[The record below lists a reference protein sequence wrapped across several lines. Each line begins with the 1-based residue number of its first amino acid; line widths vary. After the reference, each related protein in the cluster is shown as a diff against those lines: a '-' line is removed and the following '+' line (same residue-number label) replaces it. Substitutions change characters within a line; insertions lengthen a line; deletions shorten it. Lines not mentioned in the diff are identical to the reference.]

1 MVKEINELIQE
12 LTIEEKAALL
22 EGYQSWMTNA
32 IPRLDI
38 PAIYLTD
45 GPLGVRKKTVAKG
58 TGAVGLGLAFPSTAF
73 PASVT
78 IASSWDPENAEKM
91 GRAIGKECVDYHV
104 DVLLAPAM
112 NLKRDPRCGR
122 NFEYY
127 SEDPLLTGKMAAA
140 FTKGVQSTGTAACP
154 KHFAMNNCEQYRYMG
169 DSVAD
174 ERVVRELYLK
184 AFEICV
190 KESRPRT
197 MMCAYN
203 KLNGEHCSQNK
214 RLLEDVLRGE
224 WSYDGLMMTDWGATV
239 DRVAGVKAGLDLD
252 MPGGIWEN
260 RKKIISAA
268 RSGELP
274 MEALD
279 RAVTHVLRL
288 VKDAQSK
295 EDISIDRDSLHR
307 ENEALAIDMAADGAV
322 LLKNN
327 GILPLNREEKLL
339 IVGELFAKP
348 RYQGAGSSGI
358 NPVHLISP
366 QQAFSAAGIPYI
378 YCPGYREST
387 DRPDEAWE
395 NEALQASEQ
404 ADTILFFGGLTDL
417 FESEGL
423 DREDLSLPKN
433 QLQLMDRLAKTG
445 KRIVALL
452 FGGSAF
458 EVPFADD
465 VSAMVHF
472 FLPGQGVGEVCR
484 RVLYGEVNPSGK
496 LSETWMRSCHD
507 VPYGDDFAKRKVV
520 PYKEGIYVGYRYY
533 DLCPEKIRFPFGFGL
548 SYTTFAYSDL
558 QVTCEGDRVCA
569 EVTITNTGTHYGAE
583 IVQLY
588 AGKNTGS
595 EVFKA
600 EKELRAF
607 AKVRLSPGESQ
618 RITLYFDRHELSYY
632 HTGKGCWVLENG
644 IYPILVGASSRDIR
658 LRSAITVS
666 DQPFVFGPYDT
677 EVKQAYESIAE
688 KLIGTETF
696 ARTLQV
702 PLPPEPL
709 RRIYTIESPLSD
721 FRDSPAGGLIYR
733 TVLKVMAMQRAGV
746 KRMPDGPEKEAAMKS
761 NDFTLR
767 FLPGCCPRSMV
778 QSGGGMVQMN
788 VARALPL
795 MADGQMGKAL
805 AELAKFEKPLPLP
818 CQKRKKH

>member
-1 MVKEINELIQE
+1 MKAINELLQE

-45 GPLGVRKKTVAKG
+45 GPIGVRKKTTAKG
-58 TGAVGLGLAFPSTAF
+58 AGAVGLGLALSSTAF

-78 IASSWDPENAEKM
+78 IANSWDSENAERM
-91 GRAIGKECVDYHV
+91 GRAIGLECADYDV

-127 SEDPLLTGKMAAA
+127 SEDPLLSGKMAAA
-140 FTKGVQSTGTAACP
+140 FTRGVQSTGTAACP

-190 KESRPRT
+190 KEGRPRT

-203 KLNGEHCSQNK
+203 KLNGEHCSQNQW
-214 RLLEDVLRGE
+214 LLKDVLRGE
-224 WSYDGLMMTDWGATV
+224 WGYDGLMMTDWGATV

-252 MPGGIWEN
+252 MPGGVWEN
-260 RKKIISAA
+260 RRQIISAA
-268 RSGELP
+268 KSGELP
-274 MEALD
+274 MEILD
-279 RAVTHVLRL
+279 RAAANVLRL
-288 VKDAQSK
+288 IQETITGQKVTVGHEVLQ
-295 EDISIDRDSLHR
+295 RD
-307 ENEALAIDMAADGAV
+307 NEALAIELAADGAV
-322 LLKNN
+322 LLKND
-327 GILPLNREEKLL
+327 GTLPLCGSEKLL
-339 IVGELFAKP
+339 VVGELFAKP

-358 NPVHLISP
+358 NPAHLISP
-366 QQAFSAAGIPYI
+366 EAAFTDAGISYV
-378 YCPGYREST
+378 YRPGYHEMTDKPDPIWES
-387 DRPDEAWE
+387 
-395 NEALQASEQ
+395 EALLAAEQ
-404 ADTILFFGGLTDL
+404 ADTVLFFGGLTDL

-423 DREDLSLPKN
+423 DRNDLSLPKC
-433 QLQLMDRLAKTG
+433 QLQLMERLLETG
-445 KRIVALL
+445 KRIVAVL

-484 RVLYGEVNPSGK
+484 RVLYGDVNPSGK
-496 LSETWMRSCHD
+496 LSETWMRNCSD
-507 VPYGDDFAKRKVV
+507 IPYGESFAKRKVV

-533 DLCPEKIRFPFGFGL
+533 DLCPERIRYPFGYGL
-548 SYTTFAYSDL
+548 SYTTFSYNDL
-558 QVTCEGDRVCA
+558 QITCEGDRVTA
-569 EVTITNTGTHYGAE
+569 AVTITNTGTRYGAE
-583 IVQLY
+583 VVQLY
-588 AGKNTGS
+588 TGKNTGS

-618 RITLYFDRHELSYY
+618 RIALCFDRRDLSYY
-632 HTGKGCWVLENG
+632 HTGKNDWVLENG
-644 IYPILVGASSRDIR
+644 IYPILIGASSRDIR
-658 LRSAITVS
+658 LCGEITVS
-666 DQPFVFGPYDT
+666 DQPFVFGPYSA
-677 EVKQAYESIAE
+677 EVMQAYENIAAYP
-688 KLIGTETF
+688 ISTEVF
-696 ARTLQV
+696 AKTIQT
-702 PLPPEPL
+702 PLPAEPL
-709 RRIYTIESPLSD
+709 RRLYTIESPLSD

-733 TVLKVMAMQRAGV
+733 TVLKAMALQGLGAR
-746 KRMPDGPEKEAAMKS
+746 RMPDGPEKDAAIKS
-761 NDFTLR
+761 NEFTLR

-778 QSGGGMVQMN
+778 QSSGGMVQMN

-795 MADGQMGKAL
+795 MADGQIGKAL
-805 AELAKFEKPLPLP
+805 AELTKIERPIPLP
-818 CQKRKKH
+818 CQESKKH